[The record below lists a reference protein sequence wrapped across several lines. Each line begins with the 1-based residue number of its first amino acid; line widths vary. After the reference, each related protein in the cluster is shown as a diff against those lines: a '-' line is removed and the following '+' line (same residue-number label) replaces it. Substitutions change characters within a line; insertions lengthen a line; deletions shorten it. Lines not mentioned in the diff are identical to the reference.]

1 MNGHAV
7 ALRNTGELLKIYS
20 GGGMKYYKQEME
32 PLIELYTFRQKQND
46 QYLSSE
52 TALNSK
58 KDRLFSK
65 GDMACWEYE
74 GPLNELIGR
83 SHQLLRD
90 KNLAYP
96 FMCTKETKKVQ
107 EAKERVNEVDN
118 FEEAIDAHRL
128 RLGTMFEEKRDGMG
142 GGGDGAV
149 LIQL

>member
-107 EAKERVNEVDN
+107 EAKERVNFFTN
-118 FEEAIDAHRL
+118 
-128 RLGTMFEEKRDGMG
+128 
-142 GGGDGAV
+142 
-149 LIQL
+149 